1 MQDNGTSDTS
11 ERLQTD
17 LARHAEARAL
27 LDAGRLA
34 EAFDILS
41 GLAMDGTSSW
51 QVYNDLA
58 AIAVTRDDLEAAC
71 DLLGA
76 ALQCDGVPP
85 VVALRRAELLAA
97 GGDVEQALAQIS
109 PVLRQ
114 GDEGGHALALA
125 RELLGSA
132 SAPLSPVAWA
142 RFVNDLRTPTPEQ
155 RRKDERIVELERTL
169 RVQADES
176 RRLQALVDELRSEL
190 ALPRLDRSMPGL
202 DEAWQRIHALDD
214 DQWLR
219 ALLRSVE
226 IPSFEGFPMP
236 GFPPEALQVGMVGS
250 SNEGALREGMMF
262 FRAVRDLCARH
273 GQVWDGE
280 RRLLDFGTGWGR
292 YARIFMRDFRPA
304 DIVGVDVDPSYI
316 KVCRETFPY
325 GRFETVPSLPPSE
338 LGDAD
343 FDLVIAYSVF
353 SHLAEHAANAWI
365 AEFAR
370 VLRPGG
376 IVAITTQGRTF
387 LEVCERM
394 RGRESFNHPWHRNL
408 ARSFVDREACERAY
422 DAGEFLFSP
431 TGGGDARSS
440 DFYGE
445 ALVPPGY
452 VERHWTRD
460 FELLE
465 YIDDRGYLPQALILL
480 RKRADGAEASR
491 A

>member
-1 MQDNGTSDTS
+1 MHDTGPDTSDRR
-11 ERLQTD
+11 EAD

-27 LDAGRLA
+27 LDSGALG
-34 EAFDILS
+34 EAFQILS
-41 GLAMDGTSSW
+41 ELVADGTPCW
-51 QVYNDLA
+51 EVYNDLA
-58 AIAVTRDDLEAAC
+58 AIAVMRDDLEAAC

-76 ALQCDGVPP
+76 ALECDQAPSVI
-85 VVALRRAELLAA
+85 ALRRAELLAT

-109 PVLRQ
+109 PALRQ
-114 GDEGGHALALA
+114 GDAGGHALALA
-125 RELLGSA
+125 RQLIGA
-132 SAPLSPVAWA
+132 ARAPLSPVAWA
-142 RFVNDLRTPTPEQ
+142 RLVNDLRAPTPEQ
-155 RRKDERIVELERTL
+155 RRKDEHIVELERAL
-169 RVQADES
+169 RAQTDES
-176 RRLQALVDELRSEL
+176 RRLQALVDDLRAELK
-190 ALPRLDRSMPGL
+190 LPRLDRSMPGL

-214 DQWLR
+214 EQWLR

-226 IPSFEGFPMP
+226 VPSFEGFPLP

-262 FRAVRDLCARH
+262 FRAVRDICARH
-273 GQVWDGE
+273 GHVWDGN

-292 YARIFMRDFRPA
+292 YARIFMRDFLPSN
-304 DIVGVDVDPSYI
+304 IVGVDVDPSYI
-316 KVCRETFPY
+316 KICRETFPY
-325 GRFETVPSLPPSE
+325 GRFETVPSLPPSD
-338 LGDAD
+338 LADAD
-343 FDLVIAYSVF
+343 FDLVVAYSVF

-394 RGRESFNHPWHRNL
+394 RSRDSFDHPWHQNL
-408 ARSFVDREACERAY
+408 ARSFVDRSACERAY

-431 TGGGDARSS
+431 TGGGAARPS

-465 YIDDRGYLPQALILL
+465 YIDDRGYLPQALIVL
-480 RKRADGAEASR
+480 RRRGGADD
-491 A
+491 